1 MPFYFIPAVDED
13 LGVVLHAV
21 GEDPEGPG
29 LELLLLLGVPLLGG
43 HLVLITHDAFV
54 DFSTDKSEKMLS
66 KRLFGIVFIDGVGK
80 FTLNNVQNRSTI
92 L

>member
-1 MPFYFIPAVDED
+1 MKYYFIPAVDED

-43 HLVLITHDAFV
+43 HLILTAHDAFV
-54 DFSTDKSEKMLS
+54 DFDTKKSEKML
-66 KRLFGIVFIDGVGK
+66 
-80 FTLNNVQNRSTI
+80 LNVCLEFSLLMEQR
-92 L
+92 